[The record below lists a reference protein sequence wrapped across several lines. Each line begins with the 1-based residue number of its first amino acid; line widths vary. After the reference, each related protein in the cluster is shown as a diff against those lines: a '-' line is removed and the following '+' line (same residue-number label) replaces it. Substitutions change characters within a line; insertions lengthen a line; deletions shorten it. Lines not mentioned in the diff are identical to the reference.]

1 MGNWFEG
8 WVSILTAKAGS
19 GRGGFAQDHL
29 DRGSR
34 IRSSRHRRHVW
45 MLPVS
50 QGDFQTV
57 LACVIGTGRVSGLC
71 MWLRSATGR
80 YGVRELGVQIDLSDF
95 YVLDLYMVFPKLNVI
110 SAPIIVCRSPHF
122 TGSACCCYAGRNGSL
137 FSVTSWRI
145 APDCPSNPAL
155 SSSLPI
161 GRGPFC

>member
-1 MGNWFEG
+1 MC
-8 WVSILTAKAGS
+8 S
-19 GRGGFAQDHL
+19 
-29 DRGSR
+29 
-34 IRSSRHRRHVW
+34 RRHIGRVW

-110 SAPIIVCRSPHF
+110 IAPIIVCWSPHF
-122 TGSACCCYAGRNGSL
+122 TGSVCCCYAGRNGSL

-155 SSSLPI
+155 SSSWPK
-161 GRGPFC
+161 GRAPFCLPSRPPPSWRVCGPTADPTSFEGRCLLQQPT